1 MRHSARWLILIL
13 AVWLLSTACT
23 GQTAPT
29 PTMTPQP
36 TATAV
41 PTKTPPPTATYTPTP
56 SPTATA
62 THTPMPTPTATA
74 TFTPTPTPLPELILG
89 DRQTVEAGGF
99 SFQPVEGYDMTLEE
113 DSVFMADKTGAVI
126 ISMVGVPAA
135 EVASLTAIEA
145 VDQFLEDIAA
155 QGNGQFVK
163 GDAYSF
169 MIGDVEGTAVD
180 LTGQLFGSELE
191 GQAVYAQPEEGH
203 IFFALAI
210 ANLAADEAAW
220 EMWGSPAFTA
230 MLASVQ
236 FLPPPQPP
244 STGDSGGEGGTV
256 TGPCPVATDLTYG
269 YTEGNPIRVGGGSF
283 DGPPR
288 ERAYLDNLR
297 GPNGETVT
305 YERVGSLPYGD
316 TILDVYQV
324 TYTGASVTLYLD
336 EYSWRELQ
344 APNGF
349 TCAAAFPLSAP

>member
-1 MRHSARWLILIL
+1 MRHPARWFVLIL
-13 AVWLLSTACT
+13 AALWLSTACA
-23 GQTAPT
+23 GQPAPT
-29 PTMTPQP
+29 PTATPQP

-41 PTKTPPPTATYTPTP
+41 PTKTPPPTATYTATP
-56 SPTATA
+56 SPTAAA
-62 THTPMPTPTATA
+62 TNTPRPTPTATS

-99 SFQPVEGYDMTLEE
+99 SFQPVKGYDMTLEE
-113 DSVFMADKTGAVI
+113 GSVFMVDETGTVI

-135 EVASLTAIEA
+135 EAAGLTAIEA
-145 VDQFLEDIAA
+145 IDEFLEDIAT
-155 QGNGQFVK
+155 QGNGQFVE

-169 MIGDVEGTAVD
+169 MIGVVEGTAVD
-180 LTGQLFGSELE
+180 LTGQLFGSALE

-203 IFFALAI
+203 IFFALAV
-210 ANLAADEAAW
+210 ANLAANEAAW
-220 EMWGSPAFTA
+220 EMWGSPAFAA
-230 MLASVQ
+230 MLESVQ
-236 FLPPPQPP
+236 FFPPPQPP
-244 STGDSGGEGGTV
+244 STGDSGGGGGV
-256 TGPCPVATDLTYG
+256 VGPCPVATDPTYG
-269 YTEGNPIRVGGGSF
+269 YTEGNPIRVGGDSF
-283 DGPPR
+283 SGPPR